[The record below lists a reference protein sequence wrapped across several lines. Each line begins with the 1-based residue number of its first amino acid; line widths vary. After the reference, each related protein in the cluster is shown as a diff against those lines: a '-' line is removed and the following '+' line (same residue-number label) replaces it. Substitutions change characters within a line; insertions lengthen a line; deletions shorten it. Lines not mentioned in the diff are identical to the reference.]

1 VAENVKTCAHCGQ
14 QFSLGGSLYRDGVTY
29 PLCHVTGQDCYHLVT
44 VYGEEIGSR
53 MSTPDL

>member
-1 VAENVKTCAHCGQ
+1 MAVKTCAHCGR
-14 QFSLGGSLYRDGVTY
+14 QFSIGGSIYRDGVTY
-29 PLCHVTGQDCYHLVT
+29 PLCHVSGQDCYHLVT